1 LSNNS
6 EDLKLVTLAKAT
18 MARSNSKSAAALRD
32 NTGRTYVAIEVTSGE
47 FEVDSLLAV
56 LVVAKASGI
65 SGIEAIVVC
74 GQQPTASSVSVIKQE
89 DSGAEIYFASEKDEL
104 ISL

>member
-1 LSNNS
+1 MSNNP

-32 NTGRTYVAIEVTSGE
+32 NTGRTYVAIEVTSGD
-47 FEVDSLLAV
+47 FKVDSLLAV
-56 LVVAKASGI
+56 LVVAKASSI
-65 SGIEAIVVC
+65 TGIEAIVVC
-74 GQQPTASSVSVIKQE
+74 GQQPNTPSISVIRQE
-89 DSGAEIYFASEKDEL
+89 DSGAKIYFVSDKDEL